1 MGALNHLVRPTF
13 FISDLHLCAERP
25 GISQIFARFI
35 SDTAPA
41 AESVYILGDLFEYW
55 IGDDQLDSDSLAR
68 DVARQLSD
76 LANRGTKIYFMHGNR
91 DFLIGG
97 RFAAEASLE
106 ILPDPTL
113 INIGPT
119 PVLLMHGDTLCTDDV
134 AYQTFRSEVRSSD
147 WQRAILAKPFA
158 ERVAL
163 AQSLRSQ
170 SDIEKSMK
178 PDAIMDV
185 NANAVASTLRQFG
198 YAVMVHG
205 HTHRPARH
213 ETLLDGHACV
223 RWVLPDWHE
232 VGGFLTLANGA
243 WYTTTLKA

>member
-1 MGALNHLVRPTF
+1 
-13 FISDLHLCAERP
+13 
-25 GISQIFARFI
+25 
-35 SDTAPA
+35 
-41 AESVYILGDLFEYW
+41 
-55 IGDDQLDSDSLAR
+55 
-68 DVARQLSD
+68 
-76 LANRGTKIYFMHGNR
+76 MHGNR

-97 RFAAEASLE
+97 RFASAASVE
-106 ILPDPTL
+106 ILADPTV
-113 INIGPT
+113 IDIGLT

-185 NANAVASTLRQFG
+185 NANAVAAAFREFG
-198 YAVMVHG
+198 YAAMVHG

-213 ETLLDGHACV
+213 ETLIDGHACV

-232 VGGFLTLANGA
+232 AGGYLALANGA
-243 WYTTTLKA
+243 WCTTTLKA

>member
-1 MGALNHLVRPTF
+1 
-13 FISDLHLCAERP
+13 
-25 GISQIFARFI
+25 
-35 SDTAPA
+35 
-41 AESVYILGDLFEYW
+41 
-55 IGDDQLDSDSLAR
+55 
-68 DVARQLSD
+68 
-76 LANRGTKIYFMHGNR
+76 MHGNR

-97 RFAAEASLE
+97 RFASAASVE
-106 ILPDPTL
+106 ILADPTV
-113 INIGPT
+113 IDIGLT

-185 NANAVASTLRQFG
+185 NANAVAAALRQFG

-232 VGGFLTLANGA
+232 VGGYLALANGA
-243 WYTTTLKA
+243 WCTTTLKA

>member
-1 MGALNHLVRPTF
+1 
-13 FISDLHLCAERP
+13 
-25 GISQIFARFI
+25 
-35 SDTAPA
+35 
-41 AESVYILGDLFEYW
+41 
-55 IGDDQLDSDSLAR
+55 
-68 DVARQLSD
+68 
-76 LANRGTKIYFMHGNR
+76 MHGNR

-97 RFAAEASLE
+97 QFASAANLE
-106 ILPDPTL
+106 ILADHTL
-113 INIGPT
+113 IDIGPT
-119 PVLLMHGDTLCTDDV
+119 RVLLMHGDTLCTDDV

-185 NANAVASTLRQFG
+185 NANAVAAAFRESG

-213 ETLLDGHACV
+213 ETLIDGHACV

-232 VGGFLTLANGA
+232 AGGYLALANGA